1 MRYRLRPQPEPR
13 RQPQRG
19 IGSAVTILV
28 VCALFVAGCGTV
40 ADANQNRPVARH
52 EVKQLVIQEAERLR
66 VPVSLAL
73 AVAHAESNF
82 NPTARSSKGA
92 RGVMQIMPL
101 TAQGE
106 YGIAPKLLWHPRLN
120 IRLGL
125 HFLKRLIRRYDGR
138 VDLALSH
145 YNGGSAVGTLPYAR
159 VIPATARYVA
169 KVRRLRRHYR
179 ARLLRGQV

>member
-1 MRYRLRPQPEPR
+1 MRYRSSPRSQPR
-13 RQPQRG
+13 RS
-19 IGSAVTILV
+19 IGSAATILA
-28 VCALFVAGCGTV
+28 VCALFVGGCGTV

-66 VPVSLAL
+66 VPISLAL
-73 AVAHAESNF
+73 AVAHVESNF
-82 NPTARSSKGA
+82 NPTARSSVGA
-92 RGVMQIMPL
+92 RGIMQIMPL
-101 TAQGE
+101 TARGE
-106 YGIAPKLLWHPRLN
+106 YGIAPNLLWHPRLN

-145 YNGGSAVGTLPYAR
+145 YNGGSAVGKPPYAR

-169 KVRRLRRHYR
+169 KVQRLRRHYR
-179 ARLLRGQV
+179 NQLLRGRV

>member
-1 MRYRLRPQPEPR
+1 MRYRPDPRSRPGRP
-13 RQPQRG
+13 G
-19 IGSAVTILV
+19 TAVTILV
-28 VCALFVAGCGTV
+28 VCTLFVGGCGSV
-40 ADANQNRPVARH
+40 AGANQNWTIPRN
-52 EVKQLVIQEAERLR
+52 EVKELVIQEAERLR

-82 NPTARSSKGA
+82 DPTARSSRGA

-101 TAQGE
+101 TARAE

-145 YNGGSAVGTLPYAR
+145 YNGGSAVGKPPNAR
-159 VIPATARYVA
+159 IIPATARYVA

-179 ARLLRGQV
+179 DQLLRGQV

>member
-1 MRYRLRPQPEPR
+1 MRYRLYPSREPLR
-13 RQPQRG
+13 EFR
-19 IGSAVTILV
+19 ATVTILV
-28 VCALFVAGCGTV
+28 ICALFVAGCGTV
-40 ADANQNRPVARH
+40 ADANQNRPVDRH

-66 VPVSLAL
+66 LPVSLAL
-73 AVAHAESNF
+73 AVAHVESNF

-106 YGIAPKLLWHPRLN
+106 YGIAPRLLWHPRLN

-145 YNGGSAVGTLPYAR
+145 YNGGSAVGTPPNAR

-179 ARLLRGQV
+179 VQLLRGAV